1 MEHAK
6 PKKQQ
11 IDLDPHRFEGD
22 ERATMMNMYEETLKR
37 FSEGSIVKGKILEVK
52 PNEVLVDIGYK
63 SEGLIPASEFKD
75 LAQLQPG
82 DDIEVLLEKLEDDD
96 GMVILSKQRAEQQRN
111 WDRVLET

>member
-1 MEHAK
+1 
-6 PKKQQ
+6 
-11 IDLDPHRFEGD
+11 
-22 ERATMMNMYEETLKR
+22 
-37 FSEGSIVKGKILEVK
+37 
-52 PNEVLVDIGYK
+52 LVDIGYK

-111 WDRVLET
+111 WDRVLETCSEGSVIEGVIKGRVKGGMLVDVGVDAFLPARKLTSYPCEIRTI